1 MNRKIGTD
9 QALEYILEPGSNSE
23 LSKLSNSE
31 SEEKSILQP
40 PSRIQGDEVEDTN
53 ANTNKSSGDSENEES
68 IPHLPDKT
76 NERNHVFRWRS
87 SKTPLWLLRI

>member
-1 MNRKIGTD
+1 MNRKIGID

-23 LSKLSNSE
+23 LSRLSNSE
-31 SEEKSILQP
+31 SEGKSILQP
-40 PSRIQGDEVEDTN
+40 PSRIQGNEIEGTN
-53 ANTNKSSGDSENEES
+53 SNTNKYSGDSENDES

-87 SKTPLWLLRI
+87 SKTPLRLLRI